1 MRKWLIPVGII
12 VVIVFALYSWAKG
25 VNNTAVSM
33 NEGIK
38 EAWGNVETSYQRRND
53 LIGNLVKTVQGAA
66 DFEKGTLTAVIEAR
80 AKATQVTIDPSN
92 VTPEQLAQFNQAQGG
107 VSSALSRLLV
117 TVEQYPNLKANE
129 NFLKLQD
136 ELASTENQILTA
148 RTRFNE
154 QVKPYNTHIKTF
166 PNSLLAG
173 MFGFSEKAYF
183 DAVAGAE
190 KPVDVQFDFNKTEE
204 KK

>member
-1 MRKWLIPVGII
+1 MKKWII
-12 VVIVFALYSWAKG
+12 IGVILVVIFGIYSWAKG
-25 VNNTAVSM
+25 INNTAVTL
-33 NEGIK
+33 NENIR

-53 LIGNLVKTVQGAA
+53 LIGNLVNTVKGAA

-80 AKATQVTIDPSN
+80 SKATSTTVDPSN
-92 VTPEQLAQFNQAQGG
+92 ITPEQLAEFSKAQSG

-117 TVEQYPNLKANE
+117 TVEAYPELKANQ

-154 QVKPYNTHIKTF
+154 AVKPYNNHVLKF
-166 PNSLLAG
+166 PNSIFAG
-173 MFGFSEKAYF
+173 MFGFKEKAYF
-183 DAVAGAE
+183 EAAAGAE
-190 KPVDVQFDFNKTEE
+190 KPVEVKF
-204 KK
+204 